1 MLTLHP
7 YPTNLVQSLSA
18 NSLLGNL
25 LPSSWTLSLGCPSGS
40 LGFLGVS
47 FLHLFSDFSL
57 DTSSL
62 GFFSPQ
68 HLGVSSVLLIGD
80 RPFHMCLYY
89 FLGGNYREK
98 ITQAANGRDSVRIQF
113 HFSSSPVL
121 LCKED
126 ETFMAGTEE
135 VVGL

>member
-80 RPFHMCLYY
+80 RPFHLCPYY
-89 FLGGNYREK
+89 FLGGTTGKWSYKQQMAETALEFSF
-98 ITQAANGRDSVRIQF
+98 ISPQAQF
-113 HFSSSPVL
+113 SYAKKMKLSWQAP
-121 LCKED
+121 KK
-126 ETFMAGTEE
+126 
-135 VVGL
+135 